1 MAFRDHINSAE
12 QYSNT
17 VSVNHEMM
25 DESVR
30 IEHRPIHFKSV
41 LECPGHSAAMNILT
55 RQNLCSAWSMTPGQ
69 LLDALGFAMANPK
82 QPRIVESN
90 EVPCL
95 ENRAELDLNKIPIP
109 WHHKQDAGRYM
120 SASVIVAERNGQRNL
135 SFHRQLV
142 RSPDKMTVRMVPR
155 HLRQFTDEGRADEE
169 ELSIAIINGVDPTI
183 LLAAAMSFN
192 ERVDEFTIAAAL
204 HSAVHGRELELV
216 RLPNGVHVPTDAEY
230 VMEARITLQ
239 DDDEGPYVDIT
250 GTIDEIRQQPV
261 IEVDS
266 IHHRND
272 PVFHAL
278 LPAGSE
284 HRTLM
289 GLPRAPT
296 IRAAVSN
303 VCECNDVH
311 LSEGGCGWL
320 SAVVQITPKDAG
332 SANAAIQAALAGHPS
347 MKQVTIVDTDVAV
360 DNPIRV
366 EWAMMTR
373 WQPDSDTVILSN
385 QKGSSLDPSRAKNGT
400 TSKVG
405 FDATIPFGADKSI
418 YHAVF

>member
-1 MAFRDHINSAE
+1 MAFRDHLAAAE
-12 QYSNT
+12 QYTST

-30 IEHRPIHFKSV
+30 IEHRPIHFQSV
-41 LECPGHSAAMNILT
+41 RECPGHTAAMNILT
-55 RQNLCSAWSMTPGQ
+55 RQNLCSAWRMTPSQ
-69 LLDALGFAMANPK
+69 LLDTLGFAMANPK
-82 QPRIVESN
+82 DPKIIQSEGA
-90 EVPCL
+90 PCL
-95 ENRAELDLNKIPIP
+95 ENQAELNLYNIPIP

-142 RSPDKMTVRMVPR
+142 SGPNKLTVRMVPR
-155 HLRQFTDEGRADEE
+155 HLRQFTDEARADGE
-169 ELSIAIINGVDPTI
+169 ELSIAIINGIDPTI

-204 HSAVHGRELELV
+204 HAAVHGSELELV
-216 RLPNGVHVPTDAEY
+216 RLPNGVHVPINAEY
-230 VMEARITLQ
+230 VMEARITLR

-250 GTIDEIRQQPV
+250 GTIDEIRQQPI

-266 IHHRND
+266 IHHRHD

-296 IRAAVSN
+296 IRAAVSE

-320 SAVVQITPKDAG
+320 SAVVQITPKDAD
-332 SANAAIQAALAGHPS
+332 SANAAIHAALAGHPS
-347 MKQVTIVDTDVAV
+347 MKQVTIVDTDVDV
-360 DNPIRV
+360 DNPMRV

-385 QKGSSLDPSRAKNGT
+385 QKGSSLDPSRAANGT

-405 FDATIPFGADKSI
+405 FDGTIPFGADKSLF
-418 YHAVF
+418 HAVF

>member
-1 MAFRDHINSAE
+1 MAFRDHLNAAE
-12 QYSNT
+12 QYNRI
-17 VSVNHEMM
+17 VSVNHDMM
-25 DESVR
+25 DESVLKN
-30 IEHRPIHFKSV
+30 HRPIHFKSV
-41 LECPGHSAAMNILT
+41 QECPGHTAAMNILT
-55 RQNLCSAWSMTPGQ
+55 RKNLCSAWGMTPAK
-69 LLDALGFAMANPK
+69 LLDSLGFAMANT
-82 QPRIVESN
+82 QEPRIVES
-90 EVPCL
+90 EGAPCL
-95 ENRAELDLNKIPIP
+95 ANRAELDLTKIPIP

-142 RSPDKMTVRMVPR
+142 RGKNKLTVRMVPR
-155 HLRQFTDEGRADEE
+155 HLRQFTDEARADGE

-204 HSAVHGRELELV
+204 HQAVYGREFELV
-216 RLPNGVHVPTDAEY
+216 KLPNGVHVPADAEY
-230 VMEARITLQ
+230 VMEARITLE

-250 GTIDEIRQQPV
+250 GTIDEIRQQPK

-266 IHHRND
+266 IHHRDD

-296 IRAAVSN
+296 IRAAVAE

-320 SAVVQITPKDAG
+320 SAVVQITPRDAE
-332 SANAAIQAALAGHPS
+332 SAVAAIHAALAGHPS
-347 MKQVTIVDTDVAV
+347 MKQVTIVDTDVEV
-360 DNPIRV
+360 DNQTRV

-373 WQPDSDTVILSN
+373 WQPDSDTIILSN
-385 QKGSSLDPSRAKNGT
+385 QKGSSLDPSRAEDGT

-405 FDATIPFGADKSI
+405 FDATIPFGADKSLF
-418 YHAVF
+418 HAVF